1 MTIVEIRRGEYVDPD
16 PVEHEPGCIR
26 LESDPGPTFENFL
39 LPRLENARDEASREI
54 LAAVRAGRPFGDAVL
69 DVLES
74 LPAHKTKKIRA
85 WIEEARTTRIYAYVD
100 VHGTS
105 RLSYGLLM
113 TTGGPRD
120 AVIASKEMRTL
131 ELENVAPYWQ
141 FYDAIKEMQRSASA
155 GILTSFDEPLGE
167 NPLVD
172 VSDKDEYDEALALM
186 NMSPEDGKWKKPGL
200 YNFEESPPTYSGTVE
215 DYEHESMKY
224 EAEQALEY
232 MFQGDEWEEICET
245 LLEKS

>member
-1 MTIVEIRRGEYVDPD
+1 MTIVEIRRGEYVDPE
-16 PVEHEPGCIR
+16 PVEHEPGCVR
-26 LESDPGPTFENFL
+26 FESDPGPAFENFL
-39 LPRLENARDEASREI
+39 LPRLESVRDEASREI

-74 LPAHKTKKIRA
+74 LPAHKTKKLRA

-141 FYDAIKEMQRSASA
+141 FYDAIKEMRRSAGS
-155 GILTSFDEPLGE
+155 SLGPAFVE
-167 NPLVD
+167 NPLVE
-172 VSDKDEYDEALALM
+172 VSDEDEYDEALAML
-186 NMSPEDGKWKKPGL
+186 NMSPERGVWDKPGL

-232 MFQGDEWEEICET
+232 MFQGDEWKEICES